1 MPRASSVLPL
11 VNASGH
17 QEVNISN
24 TSLAVNDA
32 TAQASLSAINGK
44 ITACDTSAVT
54 VSSSAL
60 PSGASTSANQA
71 TANSSLAS
79 VDGKITACDTSAV
92 VVSSS
97 ALPSGASTSA
107 NQATANSSLA
117 SIDSK
122 LTAPVQVSSSTTV
135 NGSRGNLINLGS
147 VVAGDFTTSVDISS
161 YSKSSITI
169 KSDSSD
175 SVELWISQDQGI
187 SYDLHGSMY
196 PQQPYSGGSDY
207 YSYLKL
213 DGDVLTDVKL
223 KFTGSATSVTGSC
236 FSRA

>member
-1 MPRASSVLPL
+1 MPRASSILPT
-11 VNASGH
+11 VNSSGH

-24 TSLAVNDA
+24 TSVAVNDA
-32 TAQASLSAINGK
+32 TAQTSLSSISAAMV
-44 ITACDTSAVT
+44 ACDTGNVNVAT
-54 VSSSAL
+54 SSL
-60 PSGASTSANQA
+60 PTGASTSSNQS
-71 TANSSLAS
+71 TANSSLS
-79 VDGKITACDTSAV
+79 
-92 VVSSS
+92 
-97 ALPSGASTSA
+97 
-107 NQATANSSLA
+107 

-122 LTAPVQVSSSTTV
+122 LTAPLQVSSSATV
-135 NGSRGNLINLGS
+135 NGSRGNLINLSS

-187 SYDLHGSMY
+187 SYDLHGALY